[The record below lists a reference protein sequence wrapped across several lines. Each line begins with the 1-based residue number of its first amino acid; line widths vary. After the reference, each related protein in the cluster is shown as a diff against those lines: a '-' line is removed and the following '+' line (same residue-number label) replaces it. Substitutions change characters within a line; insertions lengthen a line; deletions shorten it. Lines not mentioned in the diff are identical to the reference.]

1 MGPWRRL
8 PTYFPN
14 ISLHMLPLM
23 EQELEAVKKTGWL
36 RKVAFRTTPN
46 VSKLEIK
53 AFLER
58 VYGMSVEKVNTLNY
72 EGKKKR
78 RKYGMVQRPDWKK
91 AYVYFKPQVG
101 DSVEDNES
109 R

>member
-14 ISLHMLPLM
+14 ISLYMLPLM
-23 EQELEAVKKTGWL
+23 EKELEAVKKTGWL

-53 AFLER
+53 AFLES
-58 VYGMSVEKVNTLNY
+58 VYGMEVEKVNTLNY

-91 AYVYFKPQVG
+91 AYVYFKLPAG
-101 DSVEDNES
+101 SIEEDHGAG
-109 R
+109 